1 MPKKSILFV
10 RHGKTDWNGQFRF
23 QGKSDIPLNEE
34 GRMQARRLSLRLLA
48 EKDFR
53 IFSSPLARAAETAGI
68 IAAPRRKCDIQLR
81 EGLSEMCF
89 GNWESRTLHEIEIE
103 NPEEFR
109 RWRDDPFTAVPAG
122 GELFSDVL
130 PRVTAVLDEIRSM
143 EDSLI
148 VVVSHGGIIRASLVA
163 LLGLPPSA
171 AWRMKISNAS
181 LTGVDLGR
189 SGPSLSFLNDELHS
203 FLSEEDIKKIFFPA

>member
-1 MPKKSILFV
+1 MSRKRILFV

-34 GRMQARRLSLRLLA
+34 GRRQAERLALRLLGGA
-48 EKDFR
+48 DFR
-53 IFSSPLARAAETAGI
+53 IFSSPLARAAETAEI
-68 IAAPRRKCDIQLR
+68 IAAPRQNCGIQLR

-89 GNWESRTLHEIEIE
+89 GNWESRTLREIEAE

-109 RWRDDPFTAVPAG
+109 RWRDDPFTSVPPG
-122 GELFSDVL
+122 GELFSAVL
-130 PRVTAVLDEIRSM
+130 PRVTAVLDEVRSL
-143 EDSLI
+143 EESRV
-148 VVVSHGGIIRASLVA
+148 VVVSHGGIIRAALVA
-163 LLGLPPSA
+163 LLDIPPSA

-189 SGPSLSFLNDELHS
+189 GGPSLSFLNDELHT
-203 FLSEEDIKKIFFPA
+203 FLSEEEIGKICFPA